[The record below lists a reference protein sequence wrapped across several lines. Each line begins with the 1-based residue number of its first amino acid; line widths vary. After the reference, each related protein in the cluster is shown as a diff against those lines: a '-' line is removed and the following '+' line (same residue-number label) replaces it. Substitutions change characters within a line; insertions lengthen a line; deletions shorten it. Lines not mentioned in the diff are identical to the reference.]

1 MNTFLKTKTTG
12 LGLICI
18 IATAALVS
26 PAIAGPVESDD
37 PTKITS
43 SPNGTLPGQS
53 PLGFPFDNA
62 TDISVTADLVWLAGT
77 DAQFYDLYFGTDPT
91 PDSSEYQGAVFDL
104 EYDLPLLDG
113 DTSYYWRVDSRNS
126 AGTTTGIVWS
136 FTTEH
141 VPGPDVVASSFFS
154 STDLDYAQGDSIAV
168 FSWTDNTGDLTA
180 SGVTVDYYISTN
192 DFISTSDTLIRS
204 VGLGDIAPGAS
215 TVIDSGFADIPW
227 TLAPGNYYL
236 GCIVSDSAGADID
249 TGNNSAVNDSSTTIL
264 LAAPDLEMVAL
275 SYSTIDYAPGGTV
288 LFSTNILN
296 NGADTVTGMK
306 IDYYASTNS
315 TISGSDRLMGSYI
328 PGGILPAGFSITLNR
343 SVVIPADLS
352 WGNYFFGAIVSDVGV
367 TDSDPTNNA
376 LAGAQVGVVG
386 DAPDMEAIQC
396 DYDAGASYG
405 VGGTVSVET
414 QVKNIGELGA
424 SEHIYEFYASTNS
437 TITDFDTLIYT
448 YDSGVSLNPGGS
460 MYVTPAVSLPIGLPQ
475 GDYYIGYIVSEGSGT
490 EYYLSNNAISGDLPI
505 TVGAQ
510 VFPDMRAEEC
520 DPLSG
525 TSVNAGDTTY
535 VFHKTANDGEGLVTD
550 VQIDMYISTN
560 STITATDTF
569 VGSGTYDRIPPGV
582 SKFGQIPATIP
593 LDQPSGDYY
602 VGFIV
607 SEPNGLDSDL
617 SNHWIAGVDL
627 ITVTGLCNADLNAD
641 GSLDFFDVSAFLSL
655 FSAQD
660 PLADWNGDG
669 SWDFFDVS
677 GFLTS
682 FGAGCP

>member
-1 MNTFLKTKTTG
+1 MIDRFKSRMACLVLVGFATQAILGAPTF
-12 LGLICI
+12 
-18 IATAALVS
+18 
-26 PAIAGPVESDD
+26 AGPISSER
-37 PTKITS
+37 PTDITS
-43 SPNGTLPGQS
+43 NPNGTLPGQS
-53 PLGFPFDNA
+53 PLGFPLDNA
-62 TDISVTADLVWLAGT
+62 TDISVTANLVWLAGT
-77 DAQFYDLYFGTDPT
+77 DAKFYDLYFGTDST
-91 PDSSEYQGAVFDL
+91 PDNGEYQGAVFGL
-104 EYDLPLLDG
+104 EFDLPLLDG
-113 DTSYYWRVDSRNS
+113 DTTYYWRVDSKNF
-126 AGTTTGIVWS
+126 AGTTTGMVWS

-154 STDLDYAQGDSIAV
+154 ATDSDYAQGDSIAV

-192 DFISTSDTLIRS
+192 SFISTSDTLIRS
-204 VGLGDIAPGAS
+204 VSLGDIAPGAS

-288 LFSTNILN
+288 SFSTNILN
-296 NGADTVTGMK
+296 NGSDTVTGMK

-352 WGNYFFGAIVSDVGV
+352 WGNYFFGAIVSEAGV
-367 TDSDPTNNA
+367 TDSDPSNNA

-386 DAPDMEAIQC
+386 DAPDMDAIQC
-396 DYDAGASYG
+396 DYDAGGSYG
-405 VGGTVSVET
+405 VGGVVWVET

-437 TITDFDTLIYT
+437 TITPSDTLIYT

-460 MYVTPAVSLPIGLPQ
+460 MYATPAVSLPIGLAQ
-475 GDYYIGYIVSEGSGT
+475 GNYYIGYILSEGSGT

-525 TSVNAGDTTY
+525 TNLNAGDTTH
-535 VFHKTANDGEGLVTD
+535 VFHKTTNDGEGLVTD
-550 VQIDMYISTN
+550 VQIDMYLSTN
-560 STITATDTF
+560 STITATDTL

-582 SKFGQIPATIP
+582 SKFGQIQATIP
-593 LDQPSGDYY
+593 LDQPSGEYY

-617 SNHWIAGVDL
+617 SNHWIASIDL
-627 ITVTGLCNADLNAD
+627 ITVAGSCAADLNGD
-641 GSLDFFDVSAFLSL
+641 GTLDFFDISTFLTAFSNQDPVADFTDDGTFDFFDISAFLT
-655 FSAQD
+655 A
-660 PLADWNGDG
+660 
-669 SWDFFDVS
+669 
-677 GFLTS
+677 